1 MREVKWTSKFKK
13 KYKLAVKRG
22 LDVSILKDVVGK
34 LQNDIPL
41 EPKYKDHNLVGELKD
56 FRECH
61 LTSDWLLVYFKSDEK
76 DNGVKKLVLTL
87 VDTGTHSDLFK

>member
-1 MREVKWTSKFKK
+1 MREIKWTSKFKK

-41 EPKYKDHNLVGELKD
+41 EPKYKDHNLIG
-56 FRECH
+56 
-61 LTSDWLLVYFKSDEK
+61 
-76 DNGVKKLVLTL
+76 
-87 VDTGTHSDLFK
+87 

>member
-1 MREVKWTSKFKK
+1 MREVKWTSRFKK

-22 LDVSILKDVVGK
+22 LDISILMNVVKK

-41 EPKYKDHNLVGELKD
+41 EPKYKDHNLTGELKY

-61 LTSDWLLVYFKSDEK
+61 LTPDWLLVYFKSEDDDK
-76 DNGVKKLVLTL
+76 GIKKLV
-87 VDTGTHSDLFK
+87 

>member
-1 MREVKWTSKFKK
+1 MREVKWTNKFKK

-41 EPKYKDHNLVGELKD
+41 EPKFKDHNLVGELKD

-61 LTSDWLLVYFKSDEK
+61 LTPDWLLVYLKSDEDK
-76 DNGVKKLVLTL
+76 SGAKKLVLTL